1 MTLYME
7 IVADKTDHHLM
18 LLFVKTLCPIMVL
31 CRQYYVRKSTADF
44 ILFRGIQ
51 CMKSDILMF

>member
-18 LLFVKTLCPIMVL
+18 LLFMKTLHPIMVL
-31 CRQYYVRKSTADF
+31 CRLYYVRKSTADF

-51 CMKSDILMF
+51 CKKSDI